1 MLPPYKR
8 YGWNT
13 TTAGQTYI
21 TSHDLEA
28 ILLLGIKFWLKQ
40 ATARIY

>member
-1 MLPPYKR
+1 MLPHYKR

-21 TSHDLEA
+21 TSNDLEA
-28 ILLLGIKFWLKQ
+28 ILLLGIKFWYKQ
-40 ATARIY
+40 STAGSY